1 MTDQINTINIAPTPR
16 ILKMLGEI
24 DFKAWQCLCEIVDNS
39 IDAFSLNSDG
49 DYRQGKPQI
58 KIKLPGASQHD
69 LKSTDVLTIEDNGH
83 GMTVETLRDSL
94 KAGFSN
100 NNPVDKMGLFG
111 MGFNI
116 STARLGA
123 RTRVVTSTRD
133 SDEILTV
140 TIDFAELEAASSFD
154 IDVERS
160 PKALENNGW
169 HGTKIEITQLRTE
182 HVKPLYQRK
191 RQRDKLGKIY
201 GRVLRERGINIKYDG
216 LPCEPFVHCTWA
228 KERTGNSSLGPVP
241 AVIEIDHKLDE
252 KSFCHTCWVWL
263 SVRETTCPSCGKT
276 DALEV
281 RERRVKGWIGLQRYF
296 DENHYGFDLIRNGRV
311 IKELDKS
318 MFSWLSPDEENELE
332 YPIDGM
338 TKQGRF
344 VGELEIDFVR
354 VTHQKDAFETD
365 SSDWRDAVRVIRGDG
380 PIRPQIGKSLGYPEN
395 ESPLARLYRAFRTAK
410 KGVANLVPA
419 RPNGQAMLNDAVID
433 DLLFRYNDGQE
444 AYQTDDKWWALVS
457 EINRDSNNDPD
468 GGASGSP
475 FDPDPGPMP
484 TPTTD
489 ENSPE
494 SESDSSDDSEELG
507 DPDNQLSRNYALNNL
522 FANVSVRV
530 VAHKSKKALGRNGFV
545 VKARGSELTFTY
557 WPKDPIYDNT
567 LLTPADFLINEL
579 AFHFHK
585 IAMNE
590 LSIIPLT
597 QIELALKEKYFPE
610 LLPSTQSLIRSVQ
623 AFTDEVKRHLS
634 TKNPSLFDL
643 SLVDQGQVTKVKQ
656 SLSRNR
662 GLNEIAIEQAMNDG
676 SFLDFASLSILANI
690 LKMSPE
696 TIFDDVF
703 FPNTLSH
710 QDDDVD
716 ELQSIIRDLIWFE
729 ENHQF
734 SGSRL
739 WRARVRR
746 LVGSLEIIESWKL

>member
-1 MTDQINTINIAPTPR
+1 
-16 ILKMLGEI
+16 
-24 DFKAWQCLCEIVDNS
+24 
-39 IDAFSLNSDG
+39 
-49 DYRQGKPQI
+49 
-58 KIKLPGASQHD
+58 
-69 LKSTDVLTIEDNGH
+69 
-83 GMTVETLRDSL
+83 
-94 KAGFSN
+94 
-100 NNPVDKMGLFG
+100 
-111 MGFNI
+111 
-116 STARLGA
+116 
-123 RTRVVTSTRD
+123 
-133 SDEILTV
+133 
-140 TIDFAELEAASSFD
+140 
-154 IDVERS
+154 
-160 PKALENNGW
+160 
-169 HGTKIEITQLRTE
+169 
-182 HVKPLYQRK
+182 
-191 RQRDKLGKIY
+191 
-201 GRVLRERGINIKYDG
+201 
-216 LPCEPFVHCTWA
+216 
-228 KERTGNSSLGPVP
+228 
-241 AVIEIDHKLDE
+241 
-252 KSFCHTCWVWL
+252 
-263 SVRETTCPSCGKT
+263 
-276 DALEV
+276 
-281 RERRVKGWIGLQRYF
+281 
-296 DENHYGFDLIRNGRV
+296 
-311 IKELDKS
+311 
-318 MFSWLSPDEENELE
+318 
-332 YPIDGM
+332 
-338 TKQGRF
+338 
-344 VGELEIDFVR
+344 
-354 VTHQKDAFETD
+354 
-365 SSDWRDAVRVIRGDG
+365 
-380 PIRPQIGKSLGYPEN
+380 
-395 ESPLARLYRAFRTAK
+395 
-410 KGVANLVPA
+410 
-419 RPNGQAMLNDAVID
+419 
-433 DLLFRYNDGQE
+433 
-444 AYQTDDKWWALVS
+444 
-457 EINRDSNNDPD
+457 
-468 GGASGSP
+468 
-475 FDPDPGPMP
+475 
-484 TPTTD
+484 
-489 ENSPE
+489 
-494 SESDSSDDSEELG
+494 
-507 DPDNQLSRNYALNNL
+507 
-522 FANVSVRV
+522 VSVRV